1 MIILGIDPGLATIGY
16 GVIKTSLRS
25 RSLPFSESRIKGKIE
40 CLEYGV
46 IKTDAS
52 SEKGERLKI
61 ISLGTYRLLKKYTPH
76 YLALETLYF
85 FKNMKTALP
94 VSEARGAILL
104 TAARKSVKI
113 EEYTPLQV
121 KMKICGYG
129 RAEKKEIQKTMKKI
143 LKLKEIP
150 RPDDASD
157 ALAIAIA
164 SLGN

>member
-1 MIILGIDPGLATIGY
+1 MIIVGIDPGLATIGY
-16 GVIKTSLRS
+16 GVIQTPLRS
-25 RSLPFSESRIKGKIE
+25 RTLPFSHSRIKGKIK

-46 IKTDAS
+46 ITTKALL
-52 SEKGERLKI
+52 EKEKRLSI
-61 ISLGTYRLLKKYTPH
+61 INTQTAKLLKKYSPH

-94 VSEARGAILL
+94 VSEARGVILL
-104 TAARKSVKI
+104 TAARKKIKI

-121 KMKICGYG
+121 KMKICGRG
-129 RAEKKEIQKTMKKI
+129 RAEKKEVQAMMKKM

-164 SLGN
+164 SLGH